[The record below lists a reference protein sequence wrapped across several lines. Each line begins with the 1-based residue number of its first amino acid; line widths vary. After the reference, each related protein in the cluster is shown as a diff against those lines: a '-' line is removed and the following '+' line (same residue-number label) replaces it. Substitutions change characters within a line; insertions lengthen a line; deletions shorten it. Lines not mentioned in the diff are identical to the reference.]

1 MDARIEQLVFND
13 IAKDLQKHLNKPMTL
28 KEYRSLV
35 NRYTAD
41 SVRKHGLNTSLSASL
56 SKKFD
61 NFIDL
66 KRYESKSNNFLD
78 NLKYNSNI
86 KEYFTIEIKTDQL
99 QKYSKIQQ
107 QMQQQQQK
115 QKQKLQS
122 KPEAKKEQEPEVS
135 VSSIAKTIAANDLG
149 REL

>member
-35 NRYTAD
+35 DRYAAD
-41 SVRKHGLNTSLSASL
+41 SVRKHGLNTSLSTSL

-61 NFIDL
+61 NFIDI
-66 KRYESKSNNFLD
+66 KKYESKSNNLFD

-86 KEYFTIEIKTDQL
+86 KEYFTFEIKTDQL

-115 QKQKLQS
+115 QKLQS
-122 KPEAKKEQEPEVS
+122 KPEAKKKQEPEVS
-135 VSSIAKTIAANDLG
+135 VSNIAKTIAANDLG